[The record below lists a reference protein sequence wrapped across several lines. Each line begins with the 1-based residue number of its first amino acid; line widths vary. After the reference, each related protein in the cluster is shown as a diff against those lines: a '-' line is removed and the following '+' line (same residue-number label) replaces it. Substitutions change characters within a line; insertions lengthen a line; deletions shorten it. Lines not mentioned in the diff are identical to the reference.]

1 MYLVWYKPLKLFSS
15 VQLEKKRLHMALLF
29 ISQFAKLHFG
39 MVDVQK
45 VYLPKFVLNNV
56 GLLQKPARFR
66 YIMLLTLDS
75 RPLFS
80 RESSIWGIVTE
91 QLFILSSEMLL

>member
-45 VYLPKFVLNNV
+45 VYLPKFVLNNSLV
-56 GLLQKPARFR
+56 FR
-66 YIMLLTLDS
+66 VLYFQEKALYGEL
-75 RPLFS
+75 
-80 RESSIWGIVTE
+80 E
-91 QLFILSSEMLL
+91 LSSYLYFLLKCCFKKFKPF

>member
-1 MYLVWYKPLKLFSS
+1 
-15 VQLEKKRLHMALLF
+15 MALLF

-66 YIMLLTLDS
+66 YIMLLTLDLAS
-75 RPLFS
+75 
-80 RESSIWGIVTE
+80 
-91 QLFILSSEMLL
+91 FIFKRKLYMGNWN